1 MNNFKGGAAPV
12 NLHIFIQN
20 SPQYLLFQSIFLQI
34 IVGILK
40 IEQKLRSA
48 FSFKN

>member
-1 MNNFKGGAAPV
+1 MNKFMGGAPPE
-12 NLHIFIQN
+12 NLDILIQN
-20 SPQYLLFQSIFLQI
+20 SPQYLLFRSIFLQK

>member
-12 NLHIFIQN
+12 NLDIFIQN